1 MSGLSN
7 LSVGASP
14 YPGLRPFRSDEAD
27 IFFGREEHV
36 DHLLEKLGQNRFLAV
51 MGPSGVSK
59 RLTRSSTRSTGAA
72 AGVTEAG
79 LSCSWLVVA
88 DAGIRAPCTAIN
100 RRIV

>member
-1 MSGLSN
+1 MLKTVDLPQPEGPISETS
-7 LSVGASP
+7 SP
-14 YPGLRPFRSDEAD
+14 CATLKETRST
-27 IFFGREEHV
+27 
-36 DHLLEKLGQNRFLAV
+36 AV

-88 DAGIRAPCTAIN
+88 DAGIRAPCTAVN